1 MHYAPHQSMNA
12 IVKGCSNS
20 GRENI
25 AILECSGVVDVYI
38 ATNISL
44 QMSLTYSYLFSSLLF
59 NRTNLR
65 IIEQDGEAQ

>member
-1 MHYAPHQSMNA
+1 MMVHYDPHQSMNA

-44 QMSLTYSYLFSSLLF
+44 QMSYNLLLF
-59 NRTNLR
+59 IFFFALSTERTS
-65 IIEQDGEAQ
+65 E